1 MKKFTDKTNTLSDI
15 SEYSD
20 MQSNKKSVIDDIRHT
35 FDIRKKDILYDEE
48 TKTVHFLDVGNMPY
62 TAALSNASSLNEV
75 DEEVLD
81 VLVDNSYQPEY
92 IPKYT
97 KEQLKGV
104 KAEIRNLHAPRNNE
118 VNYNPLRKLVT
129 YIDDN
134 GMSYSVDL
142 RDYEVFEY
150 PDDIYVLNTVKIEPV
165 PKYTMD
171 DMKSVFGE
179 IEDRFNIEKVDIAY
193 DYPYDVEF
201 TACDKKGYYVMDY
214 KLDLSKY
221 ETYIYADVP
230 YVPKDTVLDYEPL
243 YSMDGLTNLE
253 DYIDERYPGNSHF
266 SMNGIWCEYAIF
278 KYNNKIYIVDFE
290 GYTVYRINGKFYTVP
305 EYDINIQE
313 NGLISLSWYYA
324 EKYCIEEDDVSLVD
338 NTVGFIGLNGVK
350 YSATVNEEFVTF
362 PTFPGV
368 KFVKPSY
375 SRLAVPEKTSSLPDN
390 YYRTVKQI
398 QHLTGLSIDVDIV
411 QDERYYILVYGNIIP
426 FDKGMVYTKYDSVYT
441 TPEDFKEGLLKTFP
455 IDVKE
460 TLESMGFEELRNNS
474 GTAIYRPIGYNSN
487 TKKVTLFGVDLNI
500 DNAIYIGEFGNRN
513 TNSILGPVLV
523 NTFGKA
529 FGNVWVKS
537 DDIKNYICAY
547 YNYNSSVCSVNGYTV
562 TFMGHS
568 FSIGDE
574 VINVTLAGIRF
585 VRKED
590 IDIQVKSIL
599 SDVLDTDNSKVEL
612 FEFIENISSDL
623 SKQLLYDENTRTLHI
638 GSSEISDE
646 DIIYDPAVSETD
658 YDSREDYVKAAA
670 VVSESLAETIV
681 TSNTV
686 QSTTIIEV
694 PIDSRPVTNQHFE
707 LLTQIGG
714 DNCIIVKDGLDSG
727 FDFVPETDTN
737 ANRYFNLGNSHI
749 TRNSL
754 LNIVESTTGN
764 KSIIINTASYFTNGL
779 IGSRMPTS
787 YYASGNECISDM
799 SERTVDMENEYI
811 DLLIED
817 LRELC
822 SNVTESGSRIYV
834 NCIIPRTLPC
844 QQMYSVDPNEKRPTP
859 EGVDDVT
866 WASAGWEFDWDMD
879 GNGFKTLRYFKDN
892 TMYKPNPNYDRTAC
906 EQIIYEWAYL
916 TCKQG
921 SGAPMEDYETACLE
935 YYNSMYNTPNQNK
948 YNKMFIAYKNIFVNV
963 EYMIRKL
970 MNLVSENMI
979 DELTIGI
986 DDISFPDFYKE
997 LAMVGEFDTNSEK
1010 YSFAKTCLDNV
1021 QEYQKQLFNAGSIS
1035 DNILDSIECCAEHI
1049 NYLMGADEI
1058 PQLIYARDLT
1068 RRMKHTPRYLNYNLY
1083 ATGNMF
1089 DKGEF
1094 DINSIEDIVRK
1105 TENFITNT
1113 SYYDNTPEEEYL
1125 KKRYYRNVYDVGE
1138 MHTFIRCA
1146 EKITTHNDAVTAA
1159 KQIYNAF
1166 DDPYTNMDTQ
1176 EHRRDN
1182 GGNINMCLID
1192 SALSGSGA
1200 VGGAESGI
1208 KNEYAPGADW
1218 LLLHTLKELYN
1229 TSVEKKYKKN
1239 SVSQFAAYS
1248 AWNTVANSLG
1258 LGLAHAQVF
1267 DVMDTT
1273 FDNMNPVKA
1282 KTILEAHVKLLAIHM
1297 LEDALFNRMKS
1308 SICNLF
1314 KDSYSSNE
1322 ELVQDENYLF
1332 SVLNS
1337 DEDSTGEIPPIY
1349 GGSSW
1354 VLDRFNDTGTI
1365 HRFNNYNYDVTDLSL
1380 LSITFPW
1387 KRRFECLIKLNAEID
1402 NVTQYRTE

>member
-1 MKKFTDKTNTLSDI
+1 MKKFTDNTNTLSDI

-20 MQSNKKSVIDDIRHT
+20 MQGNKKSVIDDIRQT
-35 FDIRKKDILYDEE
+35 FDIRKKDISYDEE
-48 TKTVHFLDVGNMPY
+48 TKTVHFLDVGDMPY
-62 TAALSNASSLNEV
+62 TAVLSNASDLNEV

-104 KAEIRNLHAPRNNE
+104 KAEIRSLHAPRNNE

-129 YIDDN
+129 YFDYN

-201 TACDKKGYYVMDY
+201 TACDKMGYYVMDY

-221 ETYIYADVP
+221 EMYIYGDVP

-243 YSMDGLTNLE
+243 YSMDDLTDLE
-253 DYIDERYPGNSHF
+253 DYIDERYPGKSHF
-266 SMNGIWCEYAIF
+266 SMNGVWCEYAIF
-278 KYNNKIYIVDFE
+278 KYNNKIYTVDLI
-290 GYTVYRINGKFYTVP
+290 GYTVYKINGKFYVTP
-305 EYDINIQE
+305 ECDINIQE
-313 NGLISLSWYYA
+313 NGLISLNQYYA
-324 EKYCIEEDDVSLVD
+324 EKYCIEENDVSLID
-338 NTVGFIGLNGVK
+338 NTVSFVGLNGVQ
-350 YSATVNEEFVTF
+350 YSAIVNEEFVIF

-368 KFVKPSY
+368 KFVKSSY
-375 SRLAVPEKTSSLPDN
+375 SQLAVPEKASSLPDN

-398 QHLTGLSIDVDIV
+398 QQLTGLSIDADIV

-500 DNAIYIGEFGNRN
+500 DNAIYVGEFGNRN

-529 FGNVWVKS
+529 FSNVWVKS

-646 DIIYDPAVSETD
+646 DIIYDPAVSEID

-686 QSTTIIEV
+686 QPTTIIEV

-714 DNCIIVKDGLDSG
+714 DKCIIVKDGLDNG
-727 FDFVPETDTN
+727 FDFVPETDKN
-737 ANRYFNLGNSHI
+737 ANRYFNLGNSRI

-866 WASAGWEFDWDMD
+866 WANAGWEFDWDMD

-916 TCKQG
+916 ACKQG

-948 YNKMFIAYKNIFVNV
+948 YNKMFIAYKNIFVNT

-979 DELTIGI
+979 DELTIGM

-1146 EKITTHNDAVTAA
+1146 EKTKTYNDAVIAA

-1176 EHRRDN
+1176 QHRRDN

-1192 SALSGSGA
+1192 SALSGSGSA
-1200 VGGAESGI
+1200 GGAESGI

-1229 TSVEKKYKKN
+1229 TSVENKYKKN

-1267 DVMDTT
+1267 AVMDTT